1 MARHATLALEKGKL
15 VSNQTIQTIT
25 IAAIAV
31 CFGLIVVSLARRGLL
46 SFRYTIGWLVLLGI
60 GAISSVLTP
69 LVRPIA
75 ETIGTTEGVVVSAVA
90 IAVLLAIC
98 VQLSI
103 SVSGLQA
110 QIRRIAENV
119 AIRDADRPPS

>member
-1 MARHATLALEKGKL
+1 MSDRF
-15 VSNQTIQTIT
+15 IQSLT
-25 IAAIAV
+25 IAVIAV
-31 CFGLIVVSLARRGLL
+31 VFAMFVLNLSKRGLL
-46 SFRYTIGWLVLLGI
+46 SFRYTVGWLVLLGI

-75 ETIGTTEGVVVSAVA
+75 NTIGTTEGVVVSAVA
-90 IAVLLAIC
+90 ITVLLAIC
-98 VQLSI
+98 IQLSI

-119 AIRDADRPPS
+119 ALRDADNSPS

>member
-1 MARHATLALEKGKL
+1 M
-15 VSNQTIQTIT
+15 SDQTIQTIT

-31 CFGLIVVSLARRGLL
+31 CFALLVISLARRGLL

-60 GAISSVLTP
+60 GTISSLLTP

-75 ETIGTTEGVVVSAVA
+75 ETIGTTEGVIVSAAA
-90 IAVLLAIC
+90 IAVLLTIC
-98 VQLSI
+98 IQLSI

-110 QIRRIAENV
+110 QIRRLAENV
-119 AIRDADRPPS
+119 AIRDTDDPLS